1 MSKIKIFVKELEHID
16 VLEVF
21 INKFI
26 DQENI
31 EVIDIKTNIAKDK
44 YGGDLLIVSVIYEDL
59 ELDEEECEEE
69 DNSEEEV

>member
-16 VLEVF
+16 ILEAF

-26 DQENI
+26 DQDNI
-31 EVIDIKTNIAKDK
+31 EVIDVKTNVTKDK

-59 ELDEEECEEE
+59 ELDEECEEE